1 MMVWKMIFL
10 FQGCILRFHVNPP
23 GCTQSFFFK
32 EAIFSEPAKKVSE
45 VSPKTQPVWRQIQQG
60 IYTVL
65 QSAVHQVHPV
75 VE

>member
-1 MMVWKMIFL
+1 MGWNHQLVFCL
-10 FQGCILRFHVNPP
+10 
-23 GCTQSFFFK
+23 K
-32 EAIFSEPAKKVSE
+32 EAIFSEPAKKASE
-45 VSPKTQPVWRQIQQG
+45 VSPGSQAVWRQIQQG